1 MHMKDVFDMLAG
13 TSTGSILSS
22 ALSLPSD
29 KLNPIP
35 YKGKHYKLPK
45 FWASDCVRIYTEGGA
60 DIFQQN
66 GLSTFM

>member
-1 MHMKDVFDMLAG
+1 MKDVFDMLAG

-35 YKGKHYKLPK
+35 YKGK
-45 FWASDCVRIYTEGGA
+45 
-60 DIFQQN
+60 
-66 GLSTFM
+66 